1 MQKVGASDTS
11 CNDEVMASPAWAQ
24 ALEILHRSE
33 GRCTLRQHTTN
44 GPRRLVAI
52 RVREPHFVVKVFKA
66 RFDGQV
72 EDFKPVLVCDGTFE
86 EAFTLLAKAAE

>member
-1 MQKVGASDTS
+1 MRSWHHPRGLKHSKSSIDRKVGALCVS
-11 CNDEVMASPAWAQ
+11 
-24 ALEILHRSE
+24 
-33 GRCTLRQHTTN
+33 TLRTAPGAWWPFAFANHTSSS
-44 GPRRLVAI
+44 
-52 RVREPHFVVKVFKA
+52 KVFKA